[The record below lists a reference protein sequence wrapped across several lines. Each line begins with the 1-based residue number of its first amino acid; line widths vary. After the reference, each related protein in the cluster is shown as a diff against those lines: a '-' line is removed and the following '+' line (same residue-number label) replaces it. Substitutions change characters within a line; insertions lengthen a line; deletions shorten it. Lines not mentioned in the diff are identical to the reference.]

1 MYDSRLTGIVM
12 VPSVDDKEKFYM
24 SKTKTGIDYLAENSV
39 KAKEELEQKQEE
51 IKSRQAVR
59 DNIAASANHPS
70 GISKANSMMEEMDR
84 KIEEISGKAIALD
97 KEYSRY
103 NSKNYISLNVE
114 PRGFLSRINLFPSIA
129 IPAVFYG
136 GNVFYMVYKD
146 RKKRLEE

>member
-1 MYDSRLTGIVM
+1 
-12 VPSVDDKEKFYM
+12 
-24 SKTKTGIDYLAENSV
+24 
-39 KAKEELEQKQEE
+39 
-51 IKSRQAVR
+51 
-59 DNIAASANHPS
+59 
-70 GISKANSMMEEMDR
+70 MMEEMDR